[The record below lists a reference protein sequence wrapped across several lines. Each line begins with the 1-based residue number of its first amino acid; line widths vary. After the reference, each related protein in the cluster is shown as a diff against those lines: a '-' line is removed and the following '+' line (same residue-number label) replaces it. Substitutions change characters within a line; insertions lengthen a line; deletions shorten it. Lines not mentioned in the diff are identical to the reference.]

1 MPTESGKMTETDE
14 SYARLHQAIVQGEL
28 LPNERLLELEL
39 AEKFGVGR
47 AAVRIA
53 LVRLEQEGLVEREPN
68 RGARVR
74 LVSAAEAVE
83 MYEVRAVLEGLVARY
98 AAQNATEQDIANLWA
113 IHKQMEVCLSQDE
126 LLKISDLNAELH
138 KKLLK
143 IAQHQTATRLLERLR
158 AQHVRFQYRTVL
170 IAGRVQYS
178 LAEHRAIIEAVATH
192 NSDAAESAMR
202 HHLAKITN
210 AMRQIISVG
219 L

>member
-1 MPTESGKMTETDE
+1 MSADVNKMTETDE
-14 SYARLHQAIVQGEL
+14 SYARLHQAIVRGEL
-28 LPNERLLELEL
+28 LPNERLVELEL

-47 AAVRIA
+47 AAVRTA

-83 MYEVRAVLEGLVARY
+83 MYEVRAVLEGLVTRY
-98 AAQNATEQDIANLWA
+98 AARNATEQDIADLWA
-113 IHKQMEVCLSQDE
+113 IHKQMEIHLNQDE

-138 KKLLK
+138 KKLLS
-143 IAQHQTATRLLERLR
+143 IAKHKTVARLLERLR

-170 IAGRVQYS
+170 VAGRVHHS
-178 LAEHRAIIEAVATH
+178 LAEHRAIIEAVEAH
-192 NSDAAESAMR
+192 DSDAAEAAMR
-202 HHLAKITN
+202 HHLAKVTE
-210 AMRQIISVG
+210 AMRQIIGVG